1 VRYLLASARPIL
13 EDLAG
18 TLAFYLLYLV
28 TGSAQLAAA
37 IGLAIGI
44 LQIAAHALRRRPVPT
59 LLLMGVALTAVLGTM
74 TFFTRD
80 ARFMLLKPSIVYA
93 CIGVTMLARGWV
105 TRYVPDIA
113 RELLPQSTF
122 DRVGWGWAALILGT
136 ALLNLALVATLSP
149 HRAALWFAIW
159 AAASKLALF
168 AGQYTVLRL
177 RAGRAYRS
185 RVAANF
191 TLE

>member
-1 VRYLLASARPIL
+1 MRYLVQSARPIL
-13 EDLAG
+13 ADLAG
-18 TLAFYLLYLV
+18 TLAFYLLYLA
-28 TGSAQLAAA
+28 TGSAPLAAA
-37 IGLAIGI
+37 IGLAIG
-44 LQIAAHALRRRPVPT
+44 LFQIAAHLVRRQSVPG
-59 LLLMGVALTAVLGTM
+59 LLLMGVALTAALGAM

-80 ARFMLLKPSIVYA
+80 ARFILLKPSIVYA
-93 CIGVTMLARGWV
+93 AIGVTMLPRGWV
-105 TRYVPDIA
+105 TRYVPQIA

-136 ALLNLALVATLSP
+136 AALNLVLVATLDP
-149 HRAALWFAIW
+149 KRAALCFAIW
-159 AAASKLALF
+159 AIVSKLALF